1 MSPMSL
7 PVSSGRVCT
16 RTRFPPCWCERICI
30 GTSCPYS
37 TADTPR
43 GRWPATR
50 PDRLAHQCANPTA
63 SIGWEGILRA
73 KWVDRSW
80 GAVSNG
86 LGSGSFSG
94 KWGRCEQLVF
104 RTASRRVL
112 WCDVARGDVFGK
124 SVGCTVD
131 KQSGPIG
138 DASTLDVSSAFS
150 SWKTFCG
157 TRPSQTSLWVSRVA
171 AAAKSEL
178 LSRAEEEVEE
188 KSWRRK
194 V

>member
-1 MSPMSL
+1 M
-7 PVSSGRVCT
+7 
-16 RTRFPPCWCERICI
+16 
-30 GTSCPYS
+30 
-37 TADTPR
+37 
-43 GRWPATR
+43 
-50 PDRLAHQCANPTA
+50 
-63 SIGWEGILRA
+63 
-73 KWVDRSW
+73 
-80 GAVSNG
+80 SNG
-86 LGSGSFSG
+86 LGSESFSG

-112 WCDVARGDVFGK
+112 WCDVAPGDLFGK

-157 TRPSQTSLWVSRVA
+157 TRPTQTSLWVSRVA

-178 LSRAEEEVEE
+178 LSRGGRADEGAPSSDVECCVFTCLLRL
-188 KSWRRK
+188 SFR
-194 V
+194 